1 MFIYCR
7 IVEVDMGFKKTSDT
21 VQISFALNEAVVDT
35 FVEEEVALTLDIL
48 NNEIFVVL
56 AVDLDP
62 QAPSQVNGVST
73 QTQMSLCASSQTAPQ
88 LLSNSNCLAEERLNI
103 HSDAA
108 NIGSGAVFRQSNG
121 STPPAT
127 LDYIGIIATNNFF
140 VQLKGNNNS
149 STRSG
154 TGRIWGYRARA
165 DSSTYAALVQSTV
178 LSS

>member
-1 MFIYCR
+1 
-7 IVEVDMGFKKTSDT
+7 MGFKKTSGI
-21 VQISFALNEAVVDT
+21 VAVSFAVAETVVDT
-35 FVEEEVALTLDIL
+35 AVEEQVALQLDIL

-56 AVDLDP
+56 AIDLDP
-62 QAPSQVNGVST
+62 QGPSQVTGVST
-73 QTQMSLCASSQTAPQ
+73 QTQMSLCATTQTEPQ

-108 NIGSGAVFRQSNG
+108 NPGTGAVFRQSNG

-140 VQLKGNNNS
+140 VQLKGNNNI

-154 TGRIWGYRARA
+154 TGRLWGYRAKA
-165 DSSTYAALVQSTV
+165 DGATYAALVQSEV
-178 LSS
+178 LSA